1 MHSTQPHIHSLW
13 LQTIVVI
20 TLHPLH
26 SWHHTPYIGHHTH
39 AIQTLYLPSNPLYLT
54 LHPLYLCH
62 QKQGINYTTKTL
74 CMISHR
80 LYVWHHIQYACY
92 QNYSLWHHT
101 PLCITLHPV
110 YSWQHIQYICDHHT
124 ALMTKQRLYLTSHRP
139 YLTSQPLYLCHHTDG
154 THICID
160 VPLYRWHHNKCV
172 SHHTRHMCDIIHIRN
187 HITFTVYD
195 INVHVLWNHKHPIH
209 AITSPLYDITSTL

>member
-1 MHSTQPHIHSLW
+1 MHCIHDITPTISQMPSTISVSSQDSIDVLRTTLCMISHPLYVCQLMHSTQPHIHSLW

-92 QNYSLWHHT
+92 QNY
-101 PLCITLHPV
+101 C
-110 YSWQHIQYICDHHT
+110 
-124 ALMTKQRLYLTSHRP
+124 
-139 YLTSQPLYLCHHTDG
+139 
-154 THICID
+154 
-160 VPLYRWHHNKCV
+160 
-172 SHHTRHMCDIIHIRN
+172 
-187 HITFTVYD
+187 
-195 INVHVLWNHKHPIH
+195 LWNHTHCV
-209 AITSPLYDITSTL
+209 